1 MSILRTLFLESLKIN
16 LDATKI
22 LKMMKKIINILI
34 AFLLFTAIGNAQDP
48 NWSVNENNFEYTM
61 SFVAFVNIDGTTLS
75 SENDKVGAF
84 VNNELRG
91 VSNLTYA
98 SSNDR
103 YYAYL
108 TVFSN
113 TNDEVVSF
121 KVYDSNADQVVDIS
135 ETINFEI
142 NAHQGDLFQA
152 YSIASPA
159 LNNEA
164 EILDFG
170 LEATNVNS
178 VVFNNEQIVIYV
190 NTGVEVSAL
199 NATFQLSE
207 GAQLF
212 VDSAL
217 ETSGNNSLDFT
228 NPMVCRVRSE
238 NESQVKDWV
247 VSVQNSSISGGDLIY
262 YKKDAV
268 CYNGGEIKVEYNTPG
283 VEVQLLS
290 DQTVIATQTIVNG
303 KAVFT
308 NLNVGSY
315 VVRTEGID
323 KEILINLKE

>member
-1 MSILRTLFLESLKIN
+1 M
-16 LDATKI
+16 
-22 LKMMKKIINILI
+22 
-34 AFLLFTAIGNAQDP
+34 LLFTTMVNAQDP
-48 NWSVNENNFEYTM
+48 NWLVDENNFEYTM

-91 VSNLTYA
+91 VSSLTYA
-98 SSNDR
+98 SSNGR

-121 KVYDSNADQVVDIS
+121 KVYDSNTDQVFDIS
-135 ETINFEI
+135 ETTNFEI
-142 NAHQGDLFQA
+142 NAHHGNLFQA
-152 YSIASPA
+152 FSIASPA

-164 EILDFG
+164 DILDFG
-170 LEATNVNS
+170 LEGTTVNS
-178 VVFNNEQIVIYV
+178 VVLNNQQIVLYV
-190 NTGVEVSAL
+190 NNDVDVSAL
-199 NATFQLSE
+199 NATFQSSE

-217 ETSGNNSLDFT
+217 EISGNNSFDFT
-228 NPMVCRVRSE
+228 NPITCKVRSE
-238 NESQVKDWV
+238 DEFQVKDWL
-247 VSVQNSSISGGDLIY
+247 VSVQNSSITGDDLIY

-268 CYNGGEIKVEYNTPG
+268 CYNGGEIKVEYNTSG
-283 VEVQLLS
+283 IAIQLLS
-290 DQTVIATQTIVNG
+290 NQAVIATQTIVNG
-303 KAVFT
+303 KAIFT

-323 KEILINLKE
+323 REILINLKE

>member
-1 MSILRTLFLESLKIN
+1 
-16 LDATKI
+16 
-22 LKMMKKIINILI
+22 MMKKIVNILV
-34 AFLLFTAIGNAQDP
+34 AMLLFTTVANAQDP
-48 NWSVNENNFEYTM
+48 NWTVAENNFEYTM

-91 VSNLTYA
+91 ASNLIFA
-98 SSNDR
+98 PSNGR

-135 ETINFEI
+135 ETTNFAI

-164 EILDFG
+164 DLLDFG
-170 LEATNVNS
+170 LEGTTVNS
-178 VVFNNEQIVIYV
+178 VVFNDQEIVLYV
-190 NTGVEVSAL
+190 NTGVDLSAL

-212 VDSAL
+212 VDSTL
-217 ETSGNNSLDFT
+217 ETSGSNSLDFT
-228 NPMVCRVRSE
+228 NPIICAVRSE
-238 NESQVKDWV
+238 DESQVKNWV
-247 VSVQNSSISGGDLIY
+247 VSVQNSAISGGDLIY

-268 CYNGGEIKVEYNTPG
+268 CYQGGEIKVEYNTPG
-283 VEVQLLS
+283 VEVQLLAS
-290 DQTVIATQTIVNG
+290 ESVIATQTIVNG
-303 KAVFT
+303 KAIFT
-308 NLNVGSY
+308 NLEVGSY
-315 VVRTEGID
+315 VVRTEAVD
-323 KEILINLKE
+323 KEIVINLKE